1 MKRKTRNKDPVCLE
15 EPWKRAR
22 SVLLECIEGEEY
34 LFFSFFSGGGGRAQQ
49 LGDCN
54 GPWICVDPPAEDQW
68 ISASVRADDQLGT
81 WLGKEQG
88 ISVVLTKFVWC
99 GLSE

>member
-34 LFFSFFSGGGGRAQQ
+34 LFFLFFFFSGAGGG
-49 LGDCN
+49 
-54 GPWICVDPPAEDQW
+54 E
-68 ISASVRADDQLGT
+68 
-81 WLGKEQG
+81 
-88 ISVVLTKFVWC
+88 
-99 GLSE
+99 LSNLAIVMGRGYA